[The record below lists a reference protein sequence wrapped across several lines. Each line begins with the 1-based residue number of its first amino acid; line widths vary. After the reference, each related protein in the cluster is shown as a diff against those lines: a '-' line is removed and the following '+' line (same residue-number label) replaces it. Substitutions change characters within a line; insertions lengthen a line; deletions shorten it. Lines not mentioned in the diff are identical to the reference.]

1 MDICKHSEF
10 CGGCIYQG
18 IPYESQIDIKN
29 NEVQRLLEKSEIV
42 PELNLGFVPAP
53 FQYRYRNKMEYT
65 FGDRIKGGETTLGMH
80 QKGHFMNIV
89 TVDECQLVPE
99 DFNVIMKAT
108 LDFCLEKGYIKYNKK
123 FHEGLLRHFIIRK
136 GIRTNEL
143 LLNLVTSTQGLFD
156 DQAYVDRILSLKN
169 VIKSEIV
176 GILHTYN
183 DNIADSVQCDKM
195 TILYGRDYYNESI
208 MGLDFKV
215 SAFSFFQTNVEAVER
230 LYQEALA
237 MVDDLS
243 GKVVFDLYCGTG
255 TITQALATK
264 ARKAIGVEIIEEAV
278 SAAKENAILNALD
291 NCVFYSGDVLSAIE
305 QIEDKPDVIVLDPP
319 RVGIHQKAL
328 DKILNYQVEQ
338 ILYISCNPKTMVM
351 NLIRMKQAGYTVKKM
366 KAYDNFPGTKHI
378 EACALLVRQSR

>member
-1 MDICKHSEF
+1 MEICKHSEF

-53 FQYRYRNKMEYT
+53 SQYRYRNKMEYT
-65 FGDRIKGGETTLGMH
+65 FGDRMKGGETTLGMH

-169 VIKSEIV
+169 IIKSEIV

-208 MGLDFKV
+208 IGLDFKV

-230 LYQEALA
+230 LYQDALS

-243 GKVVFDLYCGTG
+243 GKVVYDLYCGTG
-255 TITQALATK
+255 TITQALATRAK
-264 ARKAIGVEIIEEAV
+264 KAIGIEIIEEAV
-278 SAAKENAILNALD
+278 SAAKENAILNRLK
-291 NCVFYSGDVLSAIE
+291 NCEFYAGDVLTAIE
-305 QIEDKPDVIVLDPP
+305 KIKEEPDIIVLDPP

-328 DKILNYQVEQ
+328 EKILNYQVRQ

-351 NLIRMKQAGYTVKKM
+351 NMIRMKQAGYIVKKF
-366 KAYDNFPGTKHI
+366 KSYDNFPGTKHI
-378 EACALLVRQSR
+378 EAVTLLEKE